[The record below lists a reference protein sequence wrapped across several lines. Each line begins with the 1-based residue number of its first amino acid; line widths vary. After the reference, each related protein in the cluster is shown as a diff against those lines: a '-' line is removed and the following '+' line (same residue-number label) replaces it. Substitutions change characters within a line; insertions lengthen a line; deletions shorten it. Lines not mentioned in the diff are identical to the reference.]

1 MNLIKYYFRDA
12 KEGIQRNLGA
22 ALATI
27 LLMVITLTLSG
38 LMYIVKAGVDD
49 VVDYLD
55 KQVSMKLFL
64 TPDTK
69 PEAVANILKTKSFT
83 KDVTIETKEE
93 TLARFETLFQGKEY
107 LFQAFQDSSFPDAI
121 RLEVNDTQSVSAIA
135 TELKKVKGID
145 DVVYAQSF
153 AQSILKWEQI
163 VNSYGLLFLG
173 VLAVTAWL
181 TISLTMTLSMHQRQK
196 DIRIKLLLGAKISHV
211 RSQFLLEG
219 GILGIISGVITSLL
233 IYVVYYY
240 GIYEINTH
248 YSFLFDP
255 STFSIGLVMT
265 GVVLFG
271 IAVGISGSWFATR
284 KMMRYA

>member
-27 LLMVITLTLSG
+27 MLMVITLTLSG
-38 LMYIVKAGVDD
+38 VMYIVKTGVDD
-49 VVDYLD
+49 VVGYLE

-64 TPDTK
+64 SSDADPDK
-69 PEAVANILKTKSFT
+69 IADVLQSKSFT
-83 KDVTIETKEE
+83 KNVTIETKEE
-93 TLARFETLFQGKEY
+93 TLAKFKNLFQGKDY

-121 RLEVNDTQSVSAIA
+121 RLEVNDTQTIETIA
-135 TELKKVKGID
+135 KQLKTIKGID
-145 DVVYAQSF
+145 DVIYAQTF
-153 AQSILKWEQI
+153 AQSIIKWEQI
-163 VNSYGLLFLG
+163 INSYGLVFLG

-211 RSQFLLEG
+211 RAQFLLEG
-219 GILGIISGVITSLL
+219 GILGVTSGVVTSLL
-233 IYVVYYY
+233 IYLVYYY
-240 GIYEINTH
+240 GLYEINVR

-255 STFSIGLVMT
+255 NTFSIGFVMA
-265 GVVLFG
+265 GVVVFG
-271 IAVGISGSWFATR
+271 ILVGVTGSWFSTR